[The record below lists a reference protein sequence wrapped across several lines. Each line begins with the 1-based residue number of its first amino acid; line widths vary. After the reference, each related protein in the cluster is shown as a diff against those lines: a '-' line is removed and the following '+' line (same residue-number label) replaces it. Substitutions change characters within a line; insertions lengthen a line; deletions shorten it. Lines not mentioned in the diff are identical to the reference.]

1 MEKLEERKKE
11 IEQKLRDIHLQED
24 VLLDELKGILKDIRE
39 LRKYNNYDI
48 DDGWFSYQNVHPE
61 TLFGSIVKK

>member
-11 IEQKLRDIHLQED
+11 IEQKLREIHLQED

-39 LRKYNNYDI
+39 LRKYHNYDI
-48 DDGWFSYQNVHPE
+48 DDGWFSYQNIHQ
-61 TLFGSIVKK
+61 IR